1 MVIENPMFKLAIFA
15 ATIFSIFFLG
25 FSYLFFEKFLTEKEI
40 CITVIN
46 KEKFGIEEDKYL
58 IFTPE
63 EVFENSD
70 SFYHRKTN
78 AEIIYRKLERGITYR
93 VKVVGVYMPGL
104 PRLRNIT
111 EVVGT
116 EIKKDGKPL

>member
-1 MVIENPMFKLAIFA
+1 MVLKNPMFKLVIFVAI
-15 ATIFSIFFLG
+15 ILSLFFLG

-40 CITVIN
+40 SLTVIN
-46 KEKFGIEEDKYL
+46 KEKFGNEEGRYL
-58 IFTPE
+58 IFTPD

-78 AEIIYRKLERGITYR
+78 AEIIYRKLERGVTYR
-93 VKVVGVYMPGL
+93 VKVVGFYLPCL

-111 EVVGT
+111 EVLGT
-116 EIKKDGKPL
+116 EIKKESKP